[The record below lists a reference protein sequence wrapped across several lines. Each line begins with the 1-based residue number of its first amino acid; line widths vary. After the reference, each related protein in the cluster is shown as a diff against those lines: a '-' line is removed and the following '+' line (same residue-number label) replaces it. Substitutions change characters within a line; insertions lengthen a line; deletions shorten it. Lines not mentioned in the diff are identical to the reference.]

1 MEDKRLKK
9 EKRLWGLRASA
20 VLEMGL
26 FFLVMLTLNLV
37 GIDGHRFWD
46 VEPHPYWIIVL
57 LMSVRYGTAEGVIAA
72 IVASAVLLL
81 GGDVPQQQLDEDM
94 YAYMFQL
101 SLRPVLWLL
110 TAVVLGEIRQR
121 QLKEQEDL
129 REALAHA
136 QEREEKIAESYA
148 WVREQKQA
156 LELRIA
162 GQFRSVLDVY
172 KAAKSI
178 EKLDPKDVTAGIED
192 LVVAVLHPTKF
203 SLFRV
208 NNEGL
213 HASLMHGWASEDSF
227 ARHFETTHPLYQ
239 QMTAH
244 SSIAC
249 AANEEHARVL
259 AGEGVLAGALVD
271 DSTGKMIGMLKIEA
285 MAFTQLS
292 LSTLEAF
299 RSVCEWVAMALL
311 HAEKYQLAKTGS
323 VINPD
328 HQLLTSSYFKRHT
341 DYIASLSK
349 RLNFNVA
356 MVVVRMVDA
365 SALDAATRN
374 QAAQKLSQAAD
385 KILRSVDLAFDYQE
399 ADGEFSIVLPAT
411 DRKGAQVVQEKLER
425 LLAQR
430 GSEPA
435 SPVVYSFSVQMIHE
449 K

>member
-1 MEDKRLKK
+1 VVAAIL
-9 EKRLWGLRASA
+9 ASA
-20 VLEMGL
+20 L
-26 FFLVMLTLNLV
+26 
-37 GIDGHRFWD
+37 
-46 VEPHPYWIIVL
+46 
-57 LMSVRYGTAEGVIAA
+57 
-72 IVASAVLLL
+72 LLL
-81 GGDVPQQQLDEDM
+81 GGHVPQQQLDEDM

-110 TAVVLGEIRQR
+110 TAVVLGELRQR
-121 QLKEQEDL
+121 QTKEQEEL

-148 WVREQKQA
+148 WVREQKQT

-162 GQFRSVLDVY
+162 GQFRSVMDVY

-178 EKLDPKDVTAGIED
+178 EKLDPKDVAAGIED
-192 LVVAVLHPTKF
+192 LVAAVLHPTKF

-208 NNEGL
+208 DKEGMV
-213 HASLMHGWASEDSF
+213 ASLMHGWASDDGY
-227 ARHFETTHPLYQ
+227 ARRFDALHPLYQ
-239 QMTAH
+239 QMMAH
-244 SSIAC
+244 QQVLC
-249 AANEEHARVL
+249 AANHEHERVL

-271 DSTGKMIGMLKIEA
+271 EPTGEMIGMLKIEA
-285 MAFTQLS
+285 MAFTELS
-292 LSTLEAF
+292 ISTLEAF
-299 RSVCEWVAMALL
+299 RSVCDWVAMALMN
-311 HAEKYQLAKTGS
+311 ADKYQQAKTSS
-323 VINPD
+323 VVNPD

-341 DYIASLSK
+341 DYISSLAK

-365 SALDAATRN
+365 QKLEASVRN
-374 QAAQKLSQAAD
+374 QAAQKLSHAAD

-425 LLAQR
+425 LLAER
-430 GSEPA
+430 GREPA